1 MKLLISTVDALL
13 TVAEPP
19 VGAAAAEAGVEDADE
34 LAPLPLEL
42 EPQAAA
48 ARTASSATTA
58 RGGRRSRTADLRDV
72 SARFMGAPFTTGEA
86 GLIA

>member
-1 MKLLISTVDALL
+1 MQLLISAVDALL
-13 TVAEPP
+13 TVAEP

-34 LAPLPLEL
+34 FAPLPLEL

-58 RGGRRSRTADLRDV
+58 RGGRRGRTTDLRDV